1 MPRLSLSRPRRVE
14 TTVQVDNKGHT
25 EKPRPGRSTRKAHRT
40 RRSRSSHGLAHAEHA
55 LVQAIGLPRLSSRAE
70 TCRGYRRALVQVEE
84 RRGERPKS
92 ARSRRDT
99 QMLSFRP
106 TRPARRGRQL
116 GQRSEQI
123 HALTGAALCVSAQR
137 GVVADAAGKRAAG
150 KCATRAAR

>member
-55 LVQAIGLPRLSSRAE
+55 LVQAIGLPRLSSQAE

-106 TRPARRGRQL
+106 TRPAR
-116 GQRSEQI
+116 
-123 HALTGAALCVSAQR
+123 GAGGSSAT
-137 GVVADAAGKRAAG
+137 KRANS
-150 KCATRAAR
+150 CANRGGPVCFRTEGRCCRCCRQACCRQMCNTCS